1 MYNGML
7 LGHREPK
14 SGHSV
19 TARVDLEGLRLSDVS
34 RRTTNTI
41 KSRSYVESEKTEERI
56 KQKDKN
62 KLAIDTENRVVVTRG
77 LGRGAGEGVA
87 CMVTDSNR
95 LLVGTTSQMH
105 DVKL

>member
-34 RRTTNTI
+34 RRTNTI
-41 KSRSYVESEKTEERI
+41 KSRSYVESEKNRRT
-56 KQKDKN
+56 N
-62 KLAIDTENRVVVTRG
+62 KAKR
-77 LGRGAGEGVA
+77 
-87 CMVTDSNR
+87 
-95 LLVGTTSQMH
+95 
-105 DVKL
+105 

>member
-1 MYNGML
+1 MYSGML

-34 RRTTNTI
+34 RRTNTI
-41 KSRSYVESEKTEERI
+41 TSRSYVESEKTEERI

-62 KLAIDTENRVVVTRG
+62 KLVIDTENIVVVTRG

-105 DVKL
+105 DVDL